1 MNYVDIESSVE
12 HRVDKLRYLL
22 DRRAGQNSTIWTG
35 SILTFVDSITCFFII
50 KLFSC
55 TEFLF
60 GVLISTT
67 GEKDLRNLNP
77 FLEYETIHTVLNLT
91 AISMLRANRLGHT
104 NRCIGSAISLEKML
118 ATVLKLSPENR
129 LNQGVVWIP
138 KLTQLTEEC
147 AKTITTGRYYMTA
160 LSREGYYKF
169 DPRYLV
175 FEFVWNIQLR
185 RKQVEIVND
194 FRENIANGRSK
205 VKQMIMG
212 AGKTSVVAP
221 LLALM

>member
-1 MNYVDIESSVE
+1 M
-12 HRVDKLRYLL
+12 
-22 DRRAGQNSTIWTG
+22 
-35 SILTFVDSITCFFII
+35 
-50 KLFSC
+50 
-55 TEFLF
+55 
-60 GVLISTT
+60 ISTT
-67 GEKDLRNLNP
+67 GEEDLKRLNP
-77 FLEYETIHTVLNLT
+77 FLDSGIIQTVMNLT
-91 AISMLRANRLGHT
+91 SITMLRANRLGHA
-104 NRCIGSAISLEKML
+104 NRCIESAISLEKML
-118 ATVLKLSPENR
+118 KTVLDLSIECR
-129 LNQGVVWIP
+129 SSQAMIWVP

-147 AKTITTGRYYMTA
+147 AKIITTGRHYMTYQEKGITE
-160 LSREGYYKF
+160 RQVCYKF

-194 FRENIANGRSK
+194 FRVNIANGRSK